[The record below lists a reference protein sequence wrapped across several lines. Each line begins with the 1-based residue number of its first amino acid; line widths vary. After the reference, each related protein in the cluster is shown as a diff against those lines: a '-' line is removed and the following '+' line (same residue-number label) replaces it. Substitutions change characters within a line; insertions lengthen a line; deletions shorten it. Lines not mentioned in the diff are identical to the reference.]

1 MRLLVVEDERR
12 LAELIARRFRSE
24 HYEVDLA
31 YEGDDGLVRARS
43 GGYDAIVLDR
53 MLPGI
58 DGIEICRR
66 LRCAKVETPILML
79 TARRELQERVEG
91 LDAGADDYLGKPF
104 AFSELLARVR
114 ALTRRAERP
123 LLPNVLQIADLS
135 LDMQR
140 HRVELAGAEVE
151 LSPREFA
158 LLEYLMRNAG
168 QVVTREQIL
177 DRVWGYDAEPEGN
190 VIDLYIHY
198 LRRKLDV
205 ARPEPLIK
213 TVRGVGYT
221 IRA

>member
-1 MRLLVVEDERR
+1 MRVLVVEDERR
-12 LAELIARRFRSE
+12 LAELIARRFRTE
-24 HYEVDLA
+24 YFETDLA
-31 YEGDDGLVRARS
+31 FDGNEGLARALS
-43 GGYDAIVLDR
+43 GCYDAIVLDR
-53 MLPGI
+53 MLPEI

-66 LRCAKVETPILML
+66 LRQAKVETPILML
-79 TARRELQERVEG
+79 TARRELDERVEG

-123 LLPNVLQIADLS
+123 LLPTMLQVGDLT
-135 LDMQR
+135 LDTQR
-140 HRVELAGAEVE
+140 HRVERAGAEIE

-198 LRRKLDV
+198 LRRKIDA
-205 ARPEPLIK
+205 ARPDPLIR

>member
-213 TVRGVGYT
+213 TVRGVGYM

>member
-31 YEGDDGLVRARS
+31 YDGDDGLVRARS

-213 TVRGVGYT
+213 TVRGVGYM

>member
-1 MRLLVVEDERR
+1 
-12 LAELIARRFRSE
+12 
-24 HYEVDLA
+24 
-31 YEGDDGLVRARS
+31 
-43 GGYDAIVLDR
+43 VLDR

-79 TARRELQERVEG
+79 TARRELQERIEG

>member
-1 MRLLVVEDERR
+1 MRLLIVEDETR
-12 LAELIARRFRSE
+12 LAELIARRFRTE

-31 YEGDDGLVRARS
+31 YDGSDGLTHALT
-43 GGYDAIVLDR
+43 GCYDAIVLDR

-58 DGIEICRR
+58 DGTEVCRR
-66 LRCAKVETPILML
+66 LRRSNVATPILML
-79 TARRELQERVEG
+79 TARRELEERVEG

-123 LLPNVLQIADLS
+123 ILPNVLQAADIA
-135 LDMQR
+135 LDSQR
-140 HRVELAGAEVE
+140 HCVTRAGAEVE

-168 QVVTREQIL
+168 QVVTRDQIFE
-177 DRVWGYDAEPEGN
+177 RVWGYGAEAEGN

-198 LRRKLDV
+198 LRRKLDDTGRHPV
-205 ARPEPLIK
+205 IK
-213 TVRGVGYT
+213 TVRGVGYM
-221 IRA
+221 IGK